1 MGPDAITS
9 VCWMLSFKLAFSIS
23 SFTVI
28 KRLFSFSSLYA
39 IRVVSCA
46 YVKFWT
52 FLLAILIPACDSSSP
67 AIHMILYSAYNL
79 NRVTIYSL
87 VVLLSQFW
95 TAALTKAVT
104 HAYGPTRMLTNHHL
118 CCANSTTN
126 QTIRTTG
133 PSPSSWKWL
142 IRILPMQKPKP
153 VNLCRYF

>member
-79 NRVTIYSL
+79 NKQGDNIQPWWTPFPIWNQFVFPCPGLTVISWSAYRFLRRQVRWCGISISL
-87 VVLLSQFW
+87 RIFHSLLWSTQSK
-95 TAALTKAVT
+95 ALA
-104 HAYGPTRMLTNHHL
+104 
-118 CCANSTTN
+118 
-126 QTIRTTG
+126 
-133 PSPSSWKWL
+133 
-142 IRILPMQKPKP
+142 
-153 VNLCRYF
+153 